1 MDIANLRAFAR
12 VAACGSFS
20 AAADQLHLSQP
31 AVSKRVA
38 ILEAELGTAL
48 FDRLGRRTELTEA
61 GRALL
66 ARVPGVEQSLHQAVQ
81 AVRDLDGEVSGPLR
95 IATSHHIGLHRLP
108 PVLSTF
114 QRRYPKVSLD
124 IEFLDSELAYERLRA
139 GVIELAVVTL
149 APGDVTHLRSEPLWV
164 DRLRVMVAS
173 DHELAGRA
181 RIGLEELARH
191 PAVLPGLETFT
202 GQIVRRHFTNAGLS
216 LELRLAT
223 NYLETL
229 RMMATVGLGWTV
241 LPDFMADERLRCLEV
256 RGTKLSRTLG
266 LVTHRERS
274 TSRGA
279 RAFLDLLH
287 DTASPGRRRRSP
299 APAESSRGAA

>member
-1 MDIANLRAFAR
+1 MDIANLRAFAC
-12 VAACGSFS
+12 VAACRSFS
-20 AAADQLHLSQP
+20 AAAEQLHLSQP
-31 AVSKRVA
+31 AVSKRIA
-38 ILEAELGTAL
+38 ILEAELGSAL

-66 ARVPGVEQSLHQAVQ
+66 AHIPGVEQSLHQAVQ

-108 PVLSTF
+108 PVLSAF
-114 QRRYPKVSLD
+114 QESYPKVTLD

-149 APGDVTHLRSEPLWV
+149 APGDITHLRSEALWV
-164 DRLRVMVAS
+164 DSLRVMVATG
-173 DHELAGRA
+173 HELAGRG
-181 RIGLEELARH
+181 RVSLEELARH

-202 GQIVRRHFTNAGLS
+202 GQIVRRHFNAAGLS

-229 RMMATVGLGWTV
+229 RMMASVGLGWTV
-241 LPDFMADERLRCLEV
+241 LPDFMAGDRLHCLEV
-256 RGTKLSRTLG
+256 TATTLSRTLG

-274 TSRGA
+274 ASRGA
-279 RAFLDLLH
+279 RAFVKLLH
-287 DTASPGRRRRSP
+287 DAATADGRR
-299 APAESSRGAA
+299 

>member
-1 MDIANLRAFAR
+1 MDVANLRAFAR

-20 AAADQLHLSQP
+20 AAAEQLHLSQP
-31 AVSKRVA
+31 AVSKRIA
-38 ILEAELGTAL
+38 ILEAELGSAL

-66 ARVPGVEQSLHQAVQ
+66 ARVPDVEQSLHQAVQ
-81 AVRDLDGEVSGPLR
+81 AVRDLDGEARGPLR

-108 PVLSTF
+108 PVLSAF
-114 QRRYPKVSLD
+114 QRRYPKVTLD
-124 IEFLDSELAYERLRA
+124 IEFLDSELAYERLRT
-139 GVIELAVVTL
+139 GSIELAVVTL
-149 APGDVTHLRSEPLWV
+149 APGDITHLRSEALWV
-164 DRLRVMVAS
+164 DSLRVMVAR
-173 DHELAGRA
+173 DHELVRAGTVTLA
-181 RIGLEELARH
+181 ELARH

-202 GQIVRRHFTNAGLS
+202 GQIVRRHFNTAGLP

-229 RMMATVGLGWTV
+229 CMMASVGLGWTV
-241 LPDFMADERLRCLEV
+241 LPDFMAGDRLHCLNV
-256 RGTKLSRTLG
+256 KGTALSRTLG

-279 RAFLDLLH
+279 NAFMELLH
-287 DTASPGRRRRSP
+287 ETA
-299 APAESSRGAA
+299 AAESRH